1 MSGADDNLRVM
12 TGTKAAKLPEPQRT
26 QFLSGVGLG
35 LAIGGFQKLAWL
47 LSVAVLLC
55 SLGAVVGMQM
65 AMADLRADMAERERD
80 LLDREMT
87 GVLVMEEAIARAQHD
102 AQLLRDARRWAEAN
116 AERIA
121 ERAERVAPTEMGAAM
136 ARKGR
141 RK

>member
-1 MSGADDNLRVM
+1 M
-12 TGTKAAKLPEPQRT
+12 TLNDYIRLVTGLKAEELPEPKRRL
-26 QFLSGVGLG
+26 FLSGVGLG
-35 LAIGGFQKLAWL
+35 LVIGGFQKLVWL
-47 LSVAVLLC
+47 ISVVLLLC

-65 AMADLRADMAERERD
+65 AMDDLRADMAERERD
-80 LLDREMT
+80 LLAREMT

-116 AERIA
+116 AEKIA
-121 ERAERVAPTEMGAAM
+121 DRAERVAPSEMGAAM